1 MRTKVTVA
9 LLLGILAFYCVLVVA
24 KGIDL
29 VQEGGTVRVLLGIAL
44 IVSAALGIGLAWREV
59 QFGRRTAVLGRALE
73 AEGGL
78 PPDDLPRR
86 PSGRV
91 DRTAADAVFAQ
102 RRAEAEADPENWR
115 TWFRLAI
122 AYDMAGDRTRARAA
136 ARHAIQLYG

>member
-1 MRTKVTVA
+1 MRTKITVA
-9 LLLGILAFYCVLVVA
+9 LLLGILTFYCVLVVA

-29 VQEGGTVRVLLGIAL
+29 LQDGGAIRVALGIAL

-78 PPDDLPRR
+78 PEDNLPRR

-91 DRTAADAVFAQ
+91 DRAAADVVFAQ
-102 RRAEAEADPENWR
+102 RRAETESDPENWR
-115 TWFRLAI
+115 AWFRLAI
-122 AYDMAGDRTRARAA
+122 AYDLAGDRTRARAA
-136 ARHAIQLYG
+136 ARHAIELYG

>member
-1 MRTKVTVA
+1 MRTKITVA
-9 LLLGILAFYCVLVVA
+9 LLVGILAFYCVLVVA

-29 VQEGGTVRVLLGIAL
+29 LQDGGAIRVALGLAL

-78 PPDDLPRR
+78 PEDNLPRR

-91 DRTAADAVFAQ
+91 DRAAADVVFAQ
-102 RRAEAEADPENWR
+102 RRAETESDPENWR
-115 TWFRLAI
+115 AWFRLAI
-122 AYDMAGDRTRARAA
+122 AYDLAGDRTRARAA
-136 ARHAIQLYG
+136 ARHAIELYG